1 MVRVTDV
8 KPNLHLYRNQTFPNT
23 SARQSAEGRRRKVG
37 LKVRWIVTSAVDR
50 RAVDDLFSAAPN
62 PYILYMTSAASHT
75 PPDQIE
81 VTVTDARARL
91 PELIDT
97 EIRDGGVVY
106 LTRYGRRVGAVVPAE
121 VAEQFE
127 VWEDA
132 YWSHRA
138 AEVLQRDEPTVP
150 WEQAVAELEAGDA
163 GTGARA

>member
-1 MVRVTDV
+1 MAPAGDGPRVTV
-8 KPNLHLYRNQTFPNT
+8 AVQL
-23 SARQSAEGRRRKVG
+23 ARRRH
-37 LKVRWIVTSAVDR
+37 
-50 RAVDDLFSAAPN
+50 LFGRTRN
-62 PYILYMTSAASHT
+62 TYLLYMTAAAPHT
-75 PPDQIE
+75 PPNQVE

-97 EIRDGGVVY
+97 EIRDGAVVY

-121 VAEQFE
+121 VAERFE
-127 VWEDA
+127 LWEDA

>member
-1 MVRVTDV
+1 M
-8 KPNLHLYRNQTFPNT
+8 YM
-23 SARQSAEGRRRKVG
+23 
-37 LKVRWIVTSAVDR
+37 
-50 RAVDDLFSAAPN
+50 SAAAPR
-62 PYILYMTSAASHT
+62 T
-75 PPDQIE
+75 PPNQVE
-81 VTVTDARARL
+81 VTVTDARAKL

-97 EIRDGGVVY
+97 EIRDGAVVY

-127 VWEDA
+127 LWEDA

-163 GTGARA
+163 GTGTHA